1 MWLSCCDVFS
11 VSTESSSRI
20 QRQGDF
26 DNHAGEGRGRE
37 FNRVEP
43 SQRSSLYGAVIEIEP
58 TNIEEDFHGRDSILR
73 KGEGTLPRQNAGAAP
88 EGTAPRPA
96 VETNGRDVSE
106 YLTGNEAASTRAFMK
121 KKQGP
126 RLAATAPRPFA
137 EATGRDD
144 VEKLR
149 DELATFKKG

>member
-1 MWLSCCDVFS
+1 
-11 VSTESSSRI
+11 
-20 QRQGDF
+20 
-26 DNHAGEGRGRE
+26 
-37 FNRVEP
+37 
-43 SQRSSLYGAVIEIEP
+43 
-58 TNIEEDFHGRDSILR
+58 
-73 KGEGTLPRQNAGAAP
+73 
-88 EGTAPRPA
+88 
-96 VETNGRDVSE
+96 
-106 YLTGNEAASTRAFMK
+106 MK